1 MNLGQQRATERPAGL
16 PGRLRSFFGPGR
28 AKRPEPRVR
37 YGQFF
42 LPGLAVL
49 GRPQANE
56 ARPLLDQAHAV
67 RTRRFTYLG
76 RTLVFPAR
84 IDWEPTGLSE
94 RWRIKLNSLDELLAL
109 GVAAA
114 LVSDPHAR
122 QGWYDVAAGLM
133 REWVEGASER
143 GVGWGV
149 PALAARIPNLIY
161 AQVLFAAELRAD
173 LATRR
178 LLIESLDA
186 QAAEL
191 AIAVEDQPSDVAL
204 IDAGRALFM
213 AGRFFDAME
222 ARGWLETG
230 AAILWEQLREQV
242 HEDGG
247 HRDRT
252 PARHA
257 HVLATYIE
265 FFALLQAS
273 RDELP
278 MWARKR
284 VKGMADLLVRILHPD
299 GQVPLFHGTAL
310 GMVRPP
316 ELLAA
321 AAVVLHEPDL
331 APPGDLPGVWPLLIL
346 GEAGRRVHVNLA
358 RRRPASE
365 PRALRRVG
373 FYVLPGE
380 AGDVL
385 LLDGE
390 SPPPDGDGNVF
401 GYELSVGGQRL
412 IVDSGDGGEE
422 AEPWRTYF
430 RSARAHNVMI
440 IKGAE
445 QVVDGRVPLVGD
457 VEWIVKDGLR
467 CFAGTH
473 DGFAGLS
480 EDLSLRHRRRIFCLP
495 GRFWLVCDEVLG
507 TGVWQAESF
516 LHFHPEIVLSG
527 AYRTGPTFM
536 AERSRSARVQVVPG
550 GAAKVRAVHG
560 LVEPNCQGWYA
571 GSVGERRSAT
581 VMSFVKSA
589 EAPFVFG
596 YALLPRTNGPAVLRF
611 EHDAFHFVATLVTE
625 GDEYRIRAEQGDLE
639 LTTRSV

>member
-1 MNLGQQRATERPAGL
+1 
-16 PGRLRSFFGPGR
+16 
-28 AKRPEPRVR
+28 
-37 YGQFF
+37 
-42 LPGLAVL
+42 
-49 GRPQANE
+49 
-56 ARPLLDQAHAV
+56 
-67 RTRRFTYLG
+67 
-76 RTLVFPAR
+76 
-84 IDWEPTGLSE
+84 
-94 RWRIKLNSLDELLAL
+94 
-109 GVAAA
+109 
-114 LVSDPHAR
+114 
-122 QGWYDVAAGLM
+122 
-133 REWVEGASER
+133 
-143 GVGWGV
+143 
-149 PALAARIPNLIY
+149 
-161 AQVLFAAELRAD
+161 
-173 LATRR
+173 
-178 LLIESLDA
+178 
-186 QAAEL
+186 
-191 AIAVEDQPSDVAL
+191 
-204 IDAGRALFM
+204 
-213 AGRFFDAME
+213 
-222 ARGWLETG
+222 
-230 AAILWEQLREQV
+230 
-242 HEDGG
+242 
-247 HRDRT
+247 
-252 PARHA
+252 
-257 HVLATYIE
+257 
-265 FFALLQAS
+265 
-273 RDELP
+273 
-278 MWARKR
+278 
-284 VKGMADLLVRILHPD
+284 
-299 GQVPLFHGTAL
+299 
-310 GMVRPP
+310 MVRPA

-321 AAVVLHEPDL
+321 TAVVLHEPDL
-331 APPGDLPGVWPLLIL
+331 APPGDLPGVWPLLVL

-457 VEWIVKDGLR
+457 VEWVVKDGLR

-473 DGFAGLS
+473 DGFARLS
-480 EDLSLRHRRRIFCLP
+480 EDLLLRHRRRIFCLP

-527 AYRTGPTFM
+527 ACRSGPTFM

-571 GSVGERRSAT
+571 GSVGERRPAT
-581 VMSFVKSA
+581 VMSLVKAA

-596 YALLPRTNGPAVLRF
+596 YALLPRTNGPATLRF
-611 EHDAFHFVATLVTE
+611 EHDAFHFVATLVAVNSARGSAPRPRRAKPAGAPTP
-625 GDEYRIRAEQGDLE
+625 RSLRSAALRAEIHPALRSQREPGDQ
-639 LTTRSV
+639 TRCFRTRASTAFLKSSTDSRSARCSTMRRIGPGTQNPRSTSCVQVALVRPLP

>member
-37 YGQFF
+37 YGQLF
-42 LPGLAVL
+42 LPGVAVL
-49 GRPQANE
+49 GRQHVNE
-56 ARPLLDQAHAV
+56 ARPLLERADAI

-84 IDWEPTGLSE
+84 IDWEPGGLSE
-94 RWRIKLNSLDELLAL
+94 RWSTELNSLEELLAL
-109 GVAAA
+109 GVAAVLA
-114 LVSDPHAR
+114 LEPEGR
-122 QGWYDVAAGLM
+122 QAWYEVAAGLM
-133 REWVEGASER
+133 REWVDGASER
-143 GVGWGV
+143 GVAWGL
-149 PALAARIPNLIY
+149 PALALRIPNLIY
-161 AQVLFAAELRAD
+161 AQVLFATELRAD

-178 LLIESLDA
+178 MLVESLDA
-186 QAAEL
+186 QAAAL
-191 AIAVEDQPSDVAL
+191 ATVVRDHPSDVAL

-213 AGRFFDAME
+213 LGRFFDGME
-222 ARGWLETG
+222 ARGWLEMG
-230 AAILWEQLREQV
+230 ADILWEQLREQV

-273 RDELP
+273 RDDLP

-284 VKGMADLLVRILHPD
+284 VKGMADLLARVLHPD
-299 GQVPLFHGTAL
+299 GELPLFHRTAL
-310 GMVRPP
+310 GMARPS

-321 AAVVLHEPDL
+321 AAVVLHESEL
-331 APPGDLPGVWPLLIL
+331 APPGELPGVWPLLIL

-358 RRRPASE
+358 RRRPAAE

-373 FYVLPGE
+373 LYVLPGE

-390 SPPPDGDGNVF
+390 APPPDGDGNVF
-401 GYELSVGGQRL
+401 GYELSVGGTRL
-412 IVDSGDGGEE
+412 IIDSGDGGEE

-430 RSARAHNVMI
+430 RSARAHNVMLI
-440 IKGAE
+440 NGAE
-445 QVVDGRVPLVGD
+445 QVTGGRAPQVED

-467 CFAGTH
+467 CFGATH
-473 DGFAGLS
+473 DGFAHLS
-480 EDLSLRHRRRIFCLP
+480 DDLHLRHRRRVFCLP

-507 TGVWQAESF
+507 TGVWKAESF

-527 AYRTGPTFM
+527 ACRGGPTFT
-536 AERSRSARVQVVPG
+536 AELARSARVQVVPG

-560 LVEPNCQGWYA
+560 LVEPSCQGWYA
-571 GSVGERRSAT
+571 GRAGERQAAT
-581 VMSFVKSA
+581 VLSLVKSA

-596 YALLPRTNGPAVLRF
+596 YALLPRANGPAALTF
-611 EHDAFHFVATLVTE
+611 EHDAFHFRATLVTE
-625 GDEYRIRAEQGDLE
+625 GHEYRIRADQGDVE
-639 LTTRSV
+639 LTTRTV